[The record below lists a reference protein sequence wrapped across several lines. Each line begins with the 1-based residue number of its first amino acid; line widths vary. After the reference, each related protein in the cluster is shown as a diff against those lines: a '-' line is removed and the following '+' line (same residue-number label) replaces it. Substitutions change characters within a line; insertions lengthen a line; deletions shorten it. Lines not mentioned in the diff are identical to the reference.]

1 MLKWDY
7 QMDTEAIMENYYQL
21 LGLNENALVGELDA
35 DLKKLQRKW
44 QSRTNAPDLTK
55 RQEAEVMLKHVI
67 DAKAI
72 LTDEKKKTDYEKQL
86 KKLKTSDTKQVV
98 PNGYESSEL
107 LNEAKAMIRSN
118 QIADAILL
126 LKRLTMED
134 PHNADAQIN
143 YGYCLYRM
151 QRYTEAIP
159 VYETVLAMHP
169 NDMNIFYD
177 LIYIY
182 VEMKQFSIAE
192 QYLTRAFK
200 TVGEVEPFLRLKTY
214 ILNAQQKYDETI
226 QIVESQKS
234 DGKALS
240 KEIILD
246 LCEAY
251 EGKTMAFYQKG
262 KDGYYYLTVDTHV
275 EEVLKYWE
283 KIIAHKD
290 VFEDPQY
297 PQTQYNKVANLKK
310 KQFFKGAWKAYI
322 IPLLFLFGSSSM
334 MAEGDPSAIMM
345 VLATIG
351 YMVFLT
357 YLAMVP
363 GFKRNNAAVNGK
375 KLGIQH
381 ILKLNGAIVGIFGF
395 FFALLVRTN
404 FSNNRR

>member
-1 MLKWDY
+1 
-7 QMDTEAIMENYYQL
+7 MENYYQL

-55 RQEAEVMLKHVI
+55 RQEAELMLKHVI
-67 DAKAI
+67 EAKAI
-72 LTDEKKKTDYEKQL
+72 LTDEKKKADYEKQL
-86 KKLKTSDTKQVV
+86 KKKKTSDAKQVV
-98 PNGYESSEL
+98 PTAYESSEL
-107 LNEAKAMIRSN
+107 LNEAKALIRSN
-118 QIADAILL
+118 QIANAILL

-134 PHNADAQIN
+134 PHNADAQLN

-151 QRYTEAIP
+151 QRYSEAIP
-159 VYETVLAMHP
+159 VYETVLAMNP

-182 VEMKQFSIAE
+182 VEMKQFDIAD
-192 QYLTRAFK
+192 QYLNRAFK

-234 DGKALS
+234 AGKSLS
-240 KEIILD
+240 NEIILD

-251 EGKTMAFYQKG
+251 EGKTMDYYQKG

-283 KIIAHKD
+283 KIIAHKE

-297 PQTQYNKVANLKK
+297 PQKQYNKVANLKK
-310 KQFFKGAWKAYI
+310 KQFFIGAWKAYI
-322 IPLLFLFGSSSM
+322 IPILFLMSSFNL
-334 MAEGDPSAIMM
+334 MAEGDSRAIP
-345 VLATIG
+345 VILAIIG

-395 FFALLVRTN
+395 IFALLMRTSL
-404 FSNNRR
+404 SNDRR